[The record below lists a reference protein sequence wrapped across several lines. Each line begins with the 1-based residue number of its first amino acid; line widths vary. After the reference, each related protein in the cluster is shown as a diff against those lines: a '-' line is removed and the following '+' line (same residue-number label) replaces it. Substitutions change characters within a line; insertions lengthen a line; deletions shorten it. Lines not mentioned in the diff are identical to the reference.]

1 MMVSPEIFSLTQLL
15 YFFIFQCEL
24 LMYCRQKTDY
34 DDDCLPKFD
43 GIPEA
48 AGCRVYGDCD
58 TFIRKILK
66 NVIGDERLKSWE
78 GDRPQRIVSY
88 EKNRCQKH
96 SV

>member
-1 MMVSPEIFSLTQLL
+1 
-15 YFFIFQCEL
+15 
-24 LMYCRQKTDY
+24 MYCRQKTDY

-58 TFIRKILK
+58 TFIREILK

-96 SV
+96 SD